1 MTTHEQLSRQYDLAV
16 VGGGIIGLAHA
27 YLAARKGLK
36 VVVIERDGAATGAS
50 VRNFGFITI
59 TVHES
64 APLNVPSEMLR
75 PLNAGPCSG
84 HADES

>member
-1 MTTHEQLSRQYDLAV
+1 MAV
-16 VGGGIIGLAHA
+16 SQSPPVFSLIRPLIQDMAIFGSI
-27 YLAARKGLK
+27 
-36 VVVIERDGAATGAS
+36 
-50 VRNFGFITI
+50 GFITI

-75 PLNAGPCSG
+75 PLNAEPCSG

>member
-1 MTTHEQLSRQYDLAV
+1 MIPSLSCFHNIFKNLV
-16 VGGGIIGLAHA
+16 VWSLVKLPPNLGLIRP
-27 YLAARKGLK
+27 L
-36 VVVIERDGAATGAS
+36 
-50 VRNFGFITI
+50 VRNKAITGSIGFITI

-84 HADES
+84 HVDES

>member
-1 MTTHEQLSRQYDLAV
+1 MTTREQLARQYDLAV

-59 TVHES
+59 TGQQRGDAGRVAGCGDAGGWEKLRES
-64 APLNVPSEMLR
+64 
-75 PLNAGPCSG
+75 
-84 HADES
+84 

>member
-1 MTTHEQLSRQYDLAV
+1 MV
-16 VGGGIIGLAHA
+16 VSQATRIFGLIRP
-27 YLAARKGLK
+27 LIQNNP
-36 VVVIERDGAATGAS
+36 VTG
-50 VRNFGFITI
+50 RIDFITI

-75 PLNAGPCSG
+75 PLNAGPSSG

>member
-1 MTTHEQLSRQYDLAV
+1 MV
-16 VGGGIIGLAHA
+16 VSQATPIFGLIRP
-27 YLAARKGLK
+27 L
-36 VVVIERDGAATGAS
+36 
-50 VRNFGFITI
+50 VRNKTITGSIGFITI

-75 PLNAGPCSG
+75 PLNAGSSSG

>member
-1 MTTHEQLSRQYDLAV
+1 MV
-16 VGGGIIGLAHA
+16 VSQ
-27 YLAARKGLK
+27 
-36 VVVIERDGAATGAS
+36 ATPIFGMIRPL
-50 VRNFGFITI
+50 VRNKAITGRIDFITI

>member
-1 MTTHEQLSRQYDLAV
+1 M
-16 VGGGIIGLAHA
+16 
-27 YLAARKGLK
+27 AARQATPVFGL
-36 VVVIERDGAATGAS
+36 IRPLIRDMAILACI
-50 VRNFGFITI
+50 GFITI

-64 APLNVPSEMLR
+64 VPLNVPSEMLR

>member
-1 MTTHEQLSRQYDLAV
+1 MV
-16 VGGGIIGLAHA
+16 VSQATPIFGLIRP
-27 YLAARKGLK
+27 L
-36 VVVIERDGAATGAS
+36 
-50 VRNFGFITI
+50 VRNKAITCSIDFITI

-75 PLNAGPCSG
+75 LLNAGPCSG

>member
-1 MTTHEQLSRQYDLAV
+1 MV
-16 VGGGIIGLAHA
+16 VSQATPIFGLIRP
-27 YLAARKGLK
+27 L
-36 VVVIERDGAATGAS
+36 
-50 VRNFGFITI
+50 VRNKAITGSVGFITI

-75 PLNAGPCSG
+75 PLNAGSSSG